1 MKQYIVI
8 LGDIKALDREILC
21 RAASTAELEVTGMVD
36 IDPAF
41 RFPEDQLPRG
51 FISCLAAEKKTIVH
65 LFGVL
70 PIGTGEKIPFFQNV
84 PPGDIDPFLLN
95 LPIQGFFE
103 NPLTM
108 ATACS
113 IIQTISRNNALIAQ
127 NANLTDEIIRYRN
140 QKHRLVE
147 IGTALTRE
155 SDLGDLLK
163 LILAICREM
172 VDADA
177 GSIYVRNRVKPGGA
191 YAPSLTF
198 KVAQNDSVNVGE
210 MNEFTLPI
218 DENSIAGYVA
228 RTAMSLNIDDVHHID
243 KSVPW
248 HFNGGWDKK
257 VGYTTKSML
266 TLPLKNISGE
276 VVGVLQL
283 INKKR
288 KSTKRVGDSDTFVQ
302 EASAF
307 TLSDE
312 EFVQSIASQAAVS
325 IERAHYHECI
335 KALFEGFLESSIA
348 AIDER
353 DTVTSGHSKRVMEY
367 VAAFIE
373 AVKNDDKKRFRKL
386 IESQNRIT
394 QFQYAALLH
403 DIGKIGV
410 PEALLTKETR
420 LDSAEWKNLEM
431 RFRLILPEKGD
442 SGNQTDQMFTG
453 DENPLQFLCFVNRA
467 GYLDDQNFEKL
478 LKLKERLYRF
488 TDGTTGTIFTDLEW
502 EKLSVRRGNLTE
514 AERNAINSHAT
525 STYRILSKIPWTKD
539 LEQIPRIAAQHHER
553 LDGSGYPNGLKKK
566 DICLESRV
574 LAVVDI
580 FESLVAK
587 DRPYKPKVPVVK
599 ALDILKQDVAAGK
612 LDPDI
617 VTFFIEKKIHEIF
630 SDDQTLHLKQDS
642 M

>member
-1 MKQYIVI
+1 MRPYIVI
-8 LGDIKALDREILC
+8 LGNINNLDREILT
-21 RAASTAELEVTGMVD
+21 RAASMSEIDVLEMVT
-36 IDPAF
+36 IDPEY
-41 RFPEDQLPRG
+41 RFPEDHLPKG
-51 FISCLAAEKKTIVH
+51 FVSCFPADKKTIVH
-65 LFGVL
+65 QFGVL

-84 PPGDIDPFLLN
+84 PHADIDSFLLN

-103 NPLTM
+103 FPLTM
-108 ATACS
+108 AVACS
-113 IIQTISRNNALIAQ
+113 IMQTISRNRALIAQ

-155 SDLGDLLK
+155 SDLGNLLR

-177 GSIYVRNRVKPGGA
+177 GSIYVRERVKPGGP

-198 KVAQNDSVNVGE
+198 KVAQNDSVNVGV
-210 MNEFTLPI
+210 MNEFSLPI

-228 RTAMSLNIDDVHHID
+228 KTALSLNIDDVNHID
-243 KSVPW
+243 KKVPW
-248 HFNGGWDKK
+248 HFNDGWDKK
-257 VGYTTKSML
+257 VGYITKSML

-283 INKKR
+283 INKKH
-288 KSTKRVGDSDTFVQ
+288 KSTKRTGDSETFIL

-335 KALFEGFLESSIA
+335 KTLLEGFLESAMA
-348 AIDER
+348 AIEER
-353 DTVTSGHSKRVMEY
+353 DTVTSGHSERVMKY
-367 VAAFIE
+367 VSAFID
-373 AVKNDDKKRFRKL
+373 AIKLDNKNRFKK
-386 IESQNRIT
+386 IVESQNRIV

-420 LDSAEWKNLEM
+420 LDPNEWKNLEM
-431 RFRLILPEKGD
+431 RFRLTQLKVD
-442 SGNQTDQMFTG
+442 NVQM
-453 DENPLQFLCFVNRA
+453 ELNPGEYGSIDDIVQFLLFVNRA
-467 GYLDDQNFEKL
+467 GYLDDQNYNKL
-478 LKLKERLYRF
+478 LKIKEHRF
-488 TDGTTGTIFTDLEW
+488 HFRDGTDGTILTDIEW
-502 EKLSVRRGNLTE
+502 EKLSVRKGNLTDN
-514 AERNAINSHAT
+514 ERNAINSHAT
-525 STYRILSKIPWTKD
+525 STYRILSKIPWTRE
-539 LEQIPRIAAQHHER
+539 LEKIPVIAAQHHER
-553 LDGSGYPNGLKKK
+553 LDGSGYPEGLKKEK
-566 DICLESRV
+566 IHLESRI

-587 DRPYKPKVPVVK
+587 DRPYKPKVPVPK
-599 ALDILKQDVAAGK
+599 AIEILLQEVAAGK
-612 LDPDI
+612 LDSD
-617 VTFFIEKKIHEIF
+617 VVDFFIEKKIYEIY
-630 SDDQTLHLKQDS
+630 SG
-642 M
+642 